1 MIMEVSEP
9 YGSSVMAADIA
20 YANQRE
26 QLRQEWNAAVT
37 AHRAAPSEATVAT
50 VRRLKDRY
58 LAVIHLH
65 IMQADRY
72 QERTH

>member
-1 MIMEVSEP
+1 M
-9 YGSSVMAADIA
+9 YGAGMTAADIA

-37 AHRAAPSEATVAT
+37 EHRAAPSEATAA
-50 VRRLKDRY
+50 RIGPLRDRY

-65 IMQADRY
+65 IMQTDRY